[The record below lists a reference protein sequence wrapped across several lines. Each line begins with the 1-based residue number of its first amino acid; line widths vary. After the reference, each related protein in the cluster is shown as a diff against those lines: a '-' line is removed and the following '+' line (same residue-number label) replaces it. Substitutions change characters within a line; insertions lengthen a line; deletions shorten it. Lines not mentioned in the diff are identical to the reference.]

1 MTQVASGGRV
11 RTATVYTGDGQ
22 FTDYTNAAGA
32 ITPALETYALGPNP
46 LQRIG
51 SNTTAKSFSFS
62 LRSTLAFV
70 RPGSNIPVPTPRSGD
85 LPPQN
90 VSTTQIPSG
99 QTASGGIVRPPTHLG
114 VRASAIAVVPKAVYR
129 PDPESLGNDK

>member
-1 MTQVASGGRV
+1 MTQVATGGRV
-11 RTATVYTGDGQ
+11 RTATVYTGETQ

-51 SNTTAKSFSFS
+51 TNTTAKSFIFS
-62 LRSTLAFV
+62 LRSTLTFV
-70 RPGSNIPVPTPRSGD
+70 RQGSNIVVDTLLSGD
-85 LPPQN
+85 RPLQN
-90 VSTTQIPSG
+90 VSTTQMPSG

-114 VRASAIAVVPKAVYR
+114 VRASAVAVIPKAVYR
-129 PDPESLGNDK
+129 PDPESLGNGK